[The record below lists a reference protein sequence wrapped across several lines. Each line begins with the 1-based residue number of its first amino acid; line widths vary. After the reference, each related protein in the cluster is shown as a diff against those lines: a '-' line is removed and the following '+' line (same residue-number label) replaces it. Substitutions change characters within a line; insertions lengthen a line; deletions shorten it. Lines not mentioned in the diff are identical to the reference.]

1 MIIKSMSRKSGSF
14 GGLMNYMFEKP
25 ELAKQQLLYQTR
37 NGQLQ
42 PFTVKHLL
50 KGQEMEDWIREF
62 EQNQQNRK
70 FTRKDMVLFYHEI
83 ISLSPKDTA
92 LVNDDMLNDISR
104 QYIRMRSPYAPAVA
118 TIHKDADHM
127 HVHFCIAGCQYK
139 TGLANRLSK
148 SDFMKVKQEMEAY
161 QQEKYPELIHSVVEH
176 GKGLQHESEQ
186 ENQLSIRTQKR
197 SKKAEIKAQIQ
208 AILTQA
214 QTFDEL
220 LEALE
225 SANMPT
231 YMRGGSVYGVTVD
244 GRNYRFSTLG
254 LSPQIETLNE
264 QQNLLDEIDTI
275 RQNHQER
282 TVEIEHFHSFENP
295 YETDEQPEEN
305 SFPTDDFDLDNDTDE
320 DC

>member
-1 MIIKSMSRKSGSF
+1 
-14 GGLMNYMFEKP
+14 MNYMFKKP
-25 ELAKQQLLYQTR
+25 EEELTKRQLIYQLR

-50 KGQEMEDWIREF
+50 KGQEMEQWIQEF

-70 FTRKDMVLFYHEI
+70 FTRKDMVLFYHEV
-83 ISLSPKDTA
+83 ISFSPKDTEQIS
-92 LVNDDMLNDISR
+92 DDILNDISR
-104 QYIRMRSPYAPAVA
+104 QYIRMRSPSAPAVA
-118 TIHKDADHM
+118 TIQKDTDHM

-186 ENQLSIRTQKR
+186 ENQLSIGTQKR
-197 SKKAEIKAQIQ
+197 SKKAEIKAKLE
-208 AILTQA
+208 AIFA
-214 QTFDEL
+214 EKHTFDEL

-225 SANMPT
+225 AADIPT

-254 LSPQIETLNE
+254 FSPQIEALNE
-264 QQNLLDEIDTI
+264 QQNLLDEIDAI
-275 RQNHQER
+275 RQNAQGR
-282 TVEIEHFHSFENP
+282 SAEIEHFHSFENP
-295 YETDEQPEEN
+295 YESYDQPVED
-305 SFPTDDFDLDNDTDE
+305 SFPTDDFDLDNDTGE
-320 DC
+320 DG